1 MSLKGIKMRKLFT
14 AVMLITIM
22 MISACEAAKEEIKY
36 SENIL
41 VSIDYGGVGFGT
53 IAECTD
59 AEVYFHTDRT
69 IRIFMPDS
77 DYSEIIEIGSLELSE
92 EDYEKVKELSSPD
105 KIKAMKTEEMEADDG
120 TSYFITLYG
129 EDDTEIFRKGGYMPD
144 GKEFWD
150 TRKALIEIAEKYG
163 LRDIVEKHRATLE

>member
-1 MSLKGIKMRKLFT
+1 MRKRLIILLLT
-14 AVMLITIM
+14 AVILFSSCDTP
-22 MISACEAAKEEIKY
+22 AEEVKY
-36 SENIL
+36 SDNIL

-69 IRIFMPDS
+69 VHIFMPDS
-77 DYSEIIEIGSLELSE
+77 DYSTYIEIGNFELSE
-92 EDYEKVKELSSPD
+92 SDFKRLKELSAPE
-105 KIKAMKTEEMEADDG
+105 KITKIETTEMDACDG

-129 EDDTEIFRKGGYMPD
+129 EDDTEIFRTGGYMPD

-150 TRKALIEIAEKYG
+150 TRNALIEIAENYG
-163 LRDIVEKHRATLE
+163 LEDIVEKHRATLE